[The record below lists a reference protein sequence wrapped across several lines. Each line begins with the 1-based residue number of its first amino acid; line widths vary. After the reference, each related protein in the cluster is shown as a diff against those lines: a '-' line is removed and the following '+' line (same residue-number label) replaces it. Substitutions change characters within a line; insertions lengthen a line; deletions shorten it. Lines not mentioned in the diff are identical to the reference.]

1 MTDLSIKRLIDKDEF
16 TYTLKKPLKSD
27 ILPDISKRLLFII
40 YGSKGTSKTTL
51 LMNLLYN
58 PNFYESQ
65 FSMKYYI
72 APTIYSDNNLFPARS
87 DPDAILIDKYSDEA
101 INEIVKNQT
110 IGDDM
115 TIDDIMF
122 SALILEDALADG
134 GTSSNNTAIA
144 KLTTIMRHRFLNVFI
159 VAQTVNQIASVI
171 RSQANIIFLKKIR
184 STKEL
189 DKFESQYASMIGGEK
204 YFRKMYN
211 YVFSKPENKFDFLYI
226 DLDNFRVYHNFDK
239 ILYENEKE
247 YI

>member
-58 PNFYESQ
+58 PNFYEGQ
-65 FSMKYYI
+65 FSMKYFI

-101 INEIVKNQT
+101 IDEIVKNQT

-134 GTSSNNTAIA
+134 GTSSNNSAIA

-211 YVFSKPENKFDFLYI
+211 FVFSKPENKFDFLYI
-226 DLDNFRVYHNFDK
+226 DLDNFRVFHNFDK

>member
-134 GTSSNNTAIA
+134 GTSSNNSAIA

-211 YVFSKPENKFDFLYI
+211 FVFSKPENKFDFL
-226 DLDNFRVYHNFDK
+226 
-239 ILYENEKE
+239 
-247 YI
+247 

>member
-58 PNFYESQ
+58 PNFYDGQ
-65 FSMKYYI
+65 FSMKYFI

-87 DPDAILIDKYSDEA
+87 DPDAILIDKYSDDA
-101 INEIVKNQT
+101 IDEIVKNQT

-115 TIDDIMF
+115 TVDDIMF

-134 GTSSNNTAIA
+134 GTSSNNSAIA
-144 KLTTIMRHRFLNVFI
+144 KLTTVMRHRFLNIFI

-226 DLDNFRVYHNFDK
+226 DLDNFRVFHNFDK
-239 ILYENEKE
+239 ILYENENE

>member
-134 GTSSNNTAIA
+134 GTSSNNSAIA

>member
-58 PNFYESQ
+58 PNFYEGQ

-72 APTIYSDNNLFPARS
+72 APTIFSDNNLFPARS

-134 GTSSNNTAIA
+134 GTSSNNSAIA

-211 YVFSKPENKFDFLYI
+211 FVFSKPENKFDFLYI

>member
-58 PNFYESQ
+58 PNFYEGQ
-65 FSMKYYI
+65 FSMKYYL

-101 INEIVKNQT
+101 IDEIVKNQT

-115 TIDDIMF
+115 TVDDIMF

-134 GTSSNNTAIA
+134 GTSSNNSAIA
-144 KLTTIMRHRFLNVFI
+144 KLTTIMRHRFLNIFI

-211 YVFSKPENKFDFLYI
+211 YVFSNPDNKFDFLYI
-226 DLDNFRVYHNFDK
+226 DLDNFIVRHNFDK
-239 ILYENEKE
+239 ILYENETE

>member
-134 GTSSNNTAIA
+134 GTSSNNSAIA

-211 YVFSKPENKFDFLYI
+211 FVFSKPENKFDFLYI

>member
-58 PNFYESQ
+58 PNFYDGQ
-65 FSMKYYI
+65 FSMKYFI

-87 DPDAILIDKYSDEA
+87 DPDAILIDKYSDDA
-101 INEIVKNQT
+101 IDEIVKNQT

-115 TIDDIMF
+115 TVDDIMF

-134 GTSSNNTAIA
+134 GTSSNNSAIA
-144 KLTTIMRHRFLNVFI
+144 KLTTVMRHRFLNIFI

-211 YVFSKPENKFDFLYI
+211 FVFSKPENKFDFLYI
-226 DLDNFRVYHNFDK
+226 DLDNFIVRHNFDK
-239 ILYENEKE
+239 LLYENEKE

>member
-58 PNFYESQ
+58 PNFYEGQ
-65 FSMKYYI
+65 FAMKYFI

-87 DPDAILIDKYSDEA
+87 DKDAILIDKYSDEA
-101 INEIVKNQT
+101 IDEIVKNQT

-134 GTSSNNTAIA
+134 GTSSNNSAIA
-144 KLTTIMRHRFLNVFI
+144 KLTTVMRHRFLNIFI

-226 DLDNFRVYHNFDK
+226 DLDNFIVRHNFNK
-239 ILYENEKE
+239 ILYENETE
-247 YI
+247 FI

>member
-58 PNFYESQ
+58 PNFYEGQ

-134 GTSSNNTAIA
+134 GTSSNNSAIA

-211 YVFSKPENKFDFLYI
+211 FVFSKPENKFDFLYI

-239 ILYENEKE
+239 LLYENEKG

>member
-58 PNFYESQ
+58 PNFYDGQ
-65 FSMKYYI
+65 FSMKYFI

-87 DPDAILIDKYSDEA
+87 DPDAILIDKYSDDA
-101 INEIVKNQT
+101 IDEIVKNQT

-115 TIDDIMF
+115 TVDDIMF

-134 GTSSNNTAIA
+134 GTSSNNSAIA
-144 KLTTIMRHRFLNVFI
+144 KLTTVMRHRFLNIFI

-211 YVFSKPENKFDFLYI
+211 FVFSKPENKFDFLYI
-226 DLDNFRVYHNFDK
+226 DLDNFIVRHNFDK
-239 ILYENEKE
+239 LLCRTNFF
-247 YI
+247 

>member
-58 PNFYESQ
+58 PNFYEGQ

-115 TIDDIMF
+115 TIDDIML

-134 GTSSNNTAIA
+134 GTSSNNSAIA

-211 YVFSKPENKFDFLYI
+211 FVFSKPENKFDFLYI

>member
-58 PNFYESQ
+58 PNFYEGQ
-65 FSMKYYI
+65 FAMKYYI

-101 INEIVKNQT
+101 IDEIVKNQT

-134 GTSSNNTAIA
+134 GTSSNNSAIA
-144 KLTTIMRHRFLNVFI
+144 N
-159 VAQTVNQIASVI
+159 
-171 RSQANIIFLKKIR
+171 
-184 STKEL
+184 
-189 DKFESQYASMIGGEK
+189 
-204 YFRKMYN
+204 
-211 YVFSKPENKFDFLYI
+211 
-226 DLDNFRVYHNFDK
+226 
-239 ILYENEKE
+239 
-247 YI
+247 

>member
-58 PNFYESQ
+58 PNFYEGQ

-72 APTIYSDNNLFPARS
+72 APTIYSVNNLFPARS

-134 GTSSNNTAIA
+134 GTSSNNSAIA

-189 DKFESQYASMIGGEK
+189 DKFESQYASMIVGEK

-211 YVFSKPENKFDFLYI
+211 FVFSKPENKFDFLYI

>member
-1 MTDLSIKRLIDKDEF
+1 
-16 TYTLKKPLKSD
+16 
-27 ILPDISKRLLFII
+27 
-40 YGSKGTSKTTL
+40 
-51 LMNLLYN
+51 
-58 PNFYESQ
+58 
-65 FSMKYYI
+65 
-72 APTIYSDNNLFPARS
+72 
-87 DPDAILIDKYSDEA
+87 
-101 INEIVKNQT
+101 
-110 IGDDM
+110 
-115 TIDDIMF
+115 
-122 SALILEDALADG
+122 
-134 GTSSNNTAIA
+134 
-144 KLTTIMRHRFLNVFI
+144 MRHRFLNIFI

-226 DLDNFRVYHNFDK
+226 DLDNFRVYHNFQK